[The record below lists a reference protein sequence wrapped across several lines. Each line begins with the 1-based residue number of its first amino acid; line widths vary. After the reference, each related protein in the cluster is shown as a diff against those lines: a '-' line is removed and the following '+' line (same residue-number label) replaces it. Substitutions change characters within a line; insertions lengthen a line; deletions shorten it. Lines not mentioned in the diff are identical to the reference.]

1 MATMLI
7 SLIRI
12 FKLGPDVSLNGS
24 PTVSPTT
31 VRLVDFTAFAAKVAF
46 FHILFGI
53 IPCTTGI
60 CHEDGKHETT
70 AQSANQQA
78 EHTGNT
84 ENKSRRN
91 RSNDSYQ

>member
-1 MATMLI
+1 MATYGVTHDC
-7 SLIRI
+7 S
-12 FKLGPDVSLNGS
+12 
-24 PTVSPTT
+24 
-31 VRLVDFTAFAAKVAF
+31 LVDFTAFAAKVTF

-60 CHEDGKHETT
+60 CHKDGKHETT

-84 ENKSRRN
+84 ENKSRSNRN
-91 RSNDSYQ
+91 NDSYQ